1 MWNAKRQ
8 EKKAKGRLNAHRG
21 YYEPRATR
29 GLSDRVFFDPS
40 RRRKARVIFSAG
52 TLIIGV
58 IAWLVFFAITV
69 GLDGGLEAALPE
81 PISTLKG
88 HTASPRNS
96 LLVEEEHGFDMPAI
110 DLYAQQ
116 ELQKYQCLNRA
127 GQGAAPSQTL
137 KVYAVVP
144 AELPWATHSLNDS
157 CDTLHVA
164 MPTWFHFTELD
175 GHVQVGKVSL
185 ETRQPLLEQSA
196 RDGTF
201 GIMPVLQWDA
211 AALGLLRAP
220 NGPAKVSAALDVFL
234 DQPAQAIDVK
244 GYCIDASLLA
254 LVEGQTFSVLSRRVT
269 SQLKSRGLE
278 TCVRL
283 PSNASDGLLVIANR
297 FFDTVVVKGYQ
308 EHWIGSAPQPLAGK
322 RWLEEHIKTLK
333 EHVAPS
339 KLVVELG
346 THSMD
351 WVSGSPRPEV
361 LPFAKAMSA
370 LAQHDAFA
378 TLVPAVGNTRAS
390 YLDSGGLQHQL
401 WLLDAIS
408 AHNQILTLKKHGIQA
423 LSLSGL
429 GYEDPGIWAVLDQT
443 TRGMT
448 LPPVALKSVLLS
460 NYVALTGSGPFVAPL
475 SMPQM
480 GKRTIKTDPETG
492 EITSATYDKMP
503 QAAAG
508 KLYGEGEPN
517 KVVLTFDDGPHP
529 QHTPAA
535 LDILRQTQTPASFFV
550 LGSSALASPDLV
562 RRILAEGHELG
573 SHTYSHPNM
582 AEISAS
588 RAKMEANSTQLLING
603 ITGKN
608 MRLYREPYMRS
619 GGPITS
625 REVASLL
632 PLEEAGY
639 VIAGMNIVPRDW
651 VEQTSDELADEIIRQ
666 VELNGGGV
674 VLLHDGGGDQHQTV
688 AALPRVISELRDKGY
703 TFTTLADLLGVSPDI
718 LLPDGDPMT
727 ATLGNVSFFAM
738 GSGWTV
744 LQIAFW
750 TVFAVGVARSA
761 SLLLLAARRQRHTT
775 TPSGH
780 EPSVTIVIPAY
791 NEEQVIEQCIRKA
804 LLSEYP
810 DFDII
815 VVDDGSSDDTYLKAA
830 SFLYHPLVTVL
841 KQPNRGKAAALN
853 AALDESQSDILIC
866 IDADSQIAPDAVRL
880 LAAHFESPN
889 VGAVA
894 GKVVVGNRRNLLTRL
909 QALEYVTSQAIERR
923 AKEYIN
929 AITVVPGAIGAWRTT
944 ALMEAGIF
952 STETLTEDADMTMAI
967 IRSKYKVLYE
977 DRAIARTEVPAS
989 LTALMTQRLRWSLGM
1004 MQAGWKHL
1012 GATMEG
1018 RALGLVALP
1027 DLAVFGYLMPLLA
1040 PLADLFI
1047 VILIVEF
1054 VTDLGT
1060 ADEHAKVIT
1069 NPLLIAYLML
1079 PALEMLSAI
1088 SAFRLDA
1095 PEDRRLLLLLPLQR
1109 LFYRQ
1114 ILYLSVIRAVWRA
1127 ATGSLANWGR
1137 MTRVGFQFDTAKR
1150 AS

>member
-1 MWNAKRQ
+1 M
-8 EKKAKGRLNAHRG
+8 NAHRG
-21 YYEPRATR
+21 YHEPRATR

-52 TLIIGV
+52 TLISGV
-58 IAWLVFFAITV
+58 IAWLLFFAITV
-69 GLDGGLEAALPE
+69 GLDGGLKAALPE

-88 HTASPRNS
+88 HTASVRNN
-96 LLVEEEHGFDMPAI
+96 LLVEGEHGSDMPAI

-116 ELQKYQCLNRA
+116 ELQKYQCLNRT

-137 KVYAVVP
+137 KVYAVVS
-144 AELPWATHSLNDS
+144 AELPWATHSFSES
-157 CDTLHVA
+157 CNTIHVA

-175 GHVQVGKVSL
+175 GDVQIGEVSL
-185 ETRQPLLEQSA
+185 ETRQPLLKQRTEV
-196 RDGTF
+196 GTF
-201 GIMPVLQWDA
+201 DIMPILQWDT
-211 AALGLLRAP
+211 AALGLLRTP
-220 NGPAKVSAALDVFL
+220 TGPAKVSAALSNFL
-234 DQPAQAIDVK
+234 GQPSQTANVK
-244 GYCIDASLLA
+244 GYCIDASSLA
-254 LVEGQTFSVLSRRVT
+254 LIEGQTFSILSRRLT
-269 SQLKSRGLE
+269 SQFKSRGLE

-283 PSNASDGLLVIANR
+283 PSSASASLLVIANR
-297 FFDTVVVKGYQ
+297 FFDTVVIKGYQ
-308 EHWIGSAPQPLAGK
+308 EHWIGSAPQPLADK
-322 RWLEEHIKTLK
+322 RWFEERIKAFQ
-333 EHVAPS
+333 EHVAPN

-346 THSMD
+346 THSLD

-361 LPFAKAMSA
+361 LPFAKAMTA

-378 TLVPAVGNTRAS
+378 TLASGSGNTRAS
-390 YLDSGGLQHQL
+390 YLDARGLQHQL
-401 WLLDAIS
+401 WLLDAIT
-408 AHNQILTLKKHGIQA
+408 AQNQILTLKRYGIQA

-448 LPPVALKSVLLS
+448 LPSAALESVLLS
-460 NYVALTGSGPFVAPL
+460 NYVALTGRGPFVAPR

-480 GKRTIKTDPETG
+480 GKRTIKISPETG
-492 EITSATYDKMP
+492 EVTSAVYDEMP

-550 LGSSALASPDLV
+550 LGSNALASPDLI

-588 RAKMEANSTQLLING
+588 RAKVEANSTQLLING

-625 REVASLL
+625 KEVASLL

-651 VEQTSDELADEIIRQ
+651 VEQTSDALADEIIKQ

-703 TFTTLADLLGVSPDI
+703 TFTTLADLLGVSPDT
-718 LLPDGDPMT
+718 LLPNGDPMT

-738 GSGWTV
+738 GSSWTV
-744 LQIAFW
+744 LQVAFW
-750 TVFAVGVARSA
+750 TVFAVGALRSA
-761 SLLLLAARRQRHTT
+761 SLLLLAGRRQRHTP

-791 NEEQVIEQCIRKA
+791 NEEQVIEQCIQKA

-815 VVDDGSSDDTYLKAA
+815 VVDDGSTDDTYLKAA
-830 SFLYHPLVTVL
+830 SFSYHPLVTVL

-853 AALDESQSDILIC
+853 AALDEAQSDILIC

-880 LAAHFESPN
+880 LAAHFENPN

-909 QALEYVTSQAIERR
+909 QALEYITSQAIERR
-923 AKEYIN
+923 AKEHLN

-952 STETLTEDADMTMAI
+952 STETLTEDADMTMAV

-989 LTALMTQRLRWSLGM
+989 LRGLMTQRLRWSLGM

-1012 GATMEG
+1012 GATIEG

-1040 PLADLFI
+1040 PLADLFL

-1054 VTDLGT
+1054 VADFGT
-1060 ADEHAKVIT
+1060 ADEHAKVIAS
-1069 NPLLIAYLML
+1069 PLLIAYLML
-1079 PALEMLSAI
+1079 PTLEVLSAI
-1088 SAFRLDA
+1088 RAFRLD
-1095 PEDRRLLLLLPLQR
+1095 PLEDRWLLLLLPLQR
-1109 LFYRQ
+1109 LFYRP
-1114 ILYLSVIRAVWRA
+1114 ILYISVIRALWRA

-1137 MTRVGFQFDTAKR
+1137 MTRVGFQFDTANR
-1150 AS
+1150 VS

>member
-1 MWNAKRQ
+1 M
-8 EKKAKGRLNAHRG
+8 NAHRG
-21 YYEPRATR
+21 YHEPRATR

-52 TLIIGV
+52 TLISGV
-58 IAWLVFFAITV
+58 IAWLLLFAITV

-88 HTASPRNS
+88 HTASVRNS
-96 LLVEEEHGFDMPAI
+96 LLVEGEHGSDMPAI

-116 ELQKYQCLNRA
+116 ELQKYQCLNRT

-137 KVYAVVP
+137 KVYAVVS
-144 AELPWATHSLNDS
+144 AELPWATHSFSES
-157 CDTLHVA
+157 CNTIHVA

-175 GHVQVGKVSL
+175 GDVQVGEVSL
-185 ETRQPLLEQSA
+185 ETRQPLLKQRTEV
-196 RDGTF
+196 GTF
-201 GIMPVLQWDA
+201 DIMPILQWDT
-211 AALGLLRAP
+211 AALGLLRTP
-220 NGPAKVSAALDVFL
+220 TGPAKVSAALSNFL
-234 DQPAQAIDVK
+234 DQPSQTANVK
-244 GYCIDASLLA
+244 GYCIDASSLA
-254 LVEGQTFSVLSRRVT
+254 LIEGQTFSILSRRLT
-269 SQLKSRGLE
+269 SQFKSRELE

-283 PSNASDGLLVIANR
+283 PSSASASLLVIANR
-297 FFDTVVVKGYQ
+297 FFDTVVIKGYQ
-308 EHWIGSAPQPLAGK
+308 EHWIGSAPQPLADK
-322 RWLEEHIKTLK
+322 RWFEERIKAFQ

-346 THSMD
+346 THSLD

-361 LPFAKAMSA
+361 LPFAKAMTA

-378 TLVPAVGNTRAS
+378 TLASGSGNTRAS
-390 YLDSGGLQHQL
+390 YLDARGLQHQL
-401 WLLDAIS
+401 WLLDAIT
-408 AHNQILTLKKHGIQA
+408 AQNQILTLKRYGIQA

-448 LPPVALKSVLLS
+448 LPSTALESVLLS
-460 NYVALTGSGPFVAPL
+460 NYVALTGRGPFVAPRF
-475 SMPQM
+475 MPQM
-480 GKRTIKTDPETG
+480 GKRTIKISPETG
-492 EITSATYDKMP
+492 EVTSVVYDEMP

-550 LGSSALASPDLV
+550 LGSNALASPDLI

-588 RAKMEANSTQLLING
+588 RAKVEANSTQLLING

-625 REVASLL
+625 KEVASLL

-651 VEQTSDELADEIIRQ
+651 VEQTSDALADEIIKQ

-688 AALPRVISELRDKGY
+688 AALPRVISELRGKGY
-703 TFTTLADLLGVSPDI
+703 TFTTLADLLGVSPDT

-738 GSGWTV
+738 GSSWTV
-744 LQIAFW
+744 LQVAFW
-750 TVFAVGVARSA
+750 TVFAVGALRSA
-761 SLLLLAARRQRHTT
+761 SLLLLAGRRQRHTP

-815 VVDDGSSDDTYLKAA
+815 VVDDGSTDDTYLKAA
-830 SFLYHPLVTVL
+830 SFSYHPLVTVL

-853 AALDESQSDILIC
+853 AALDEAQSDILIC

-880 LAAHFESPN
+880 LAAHFENPN

-909 QALEYVTSQAIERR
+909 QALEYITSQAIERR
-923 AKEYIN
+923 AKEHLN

-952 STETLTEDADMTMAI
+952 STETLTEDADMTMAV
-967 IRSKYKVLYE
+967 IRSKYKALYE

-989 LTALMTQRLRWSLGM
+989 LRGLMIQRLRWSLGM

-1012 GATMEG
+1012 GATIEG

-1040 PLADLFI
+1040 PLADLFL

-1054 VTDLGT
+1054 VADFGT
-1060 ADEHAKVIT
+1060 ADEHAKVIAS
-1069 NPLLIAYLML
+1069 PLLIAYLML
-1079 PALEMLSAI
+1079 PTLEVLSAI
-1088 SAFRLDA
+1088 RAFRLD
-1095 PEDRRLLLLLPLQR
+1095 PLEDRWLLLLLPLQR
-1109 LFYRQ
+1109 LFYRP
-1114 ILYLSVIRAVWRA
+1114 ILYISVIRALWRA

-1137 MTRVGFQFDTAKR
+1137 MTRVGFQFDTANR

>member
-8 EKKAKGRLNAHRG
+8 ENKAKGRMNAHRG
-21 YYEPRATR
+21 YHEPRATR

-52 TLIIGV
+52 TLISGV
-58 IAWLVFFAITV
+58 IAWLLFFAITV

-88 HTASPRNS
+88 HTASVRNS
-96 LLVEEEHGFDMPAI
+96 LLVEGEHGSDMPAI

-116 ELQKYQCLNRA
+116 ELQKYQCLNRT

-137 KVYAVVP
+137 KVYAVVS
-144 AELPWATHSLNDS
+144 AELPWATHSFSES
-157 CDTLHVA
+157 CNTIHVA

-175 GHVQVGKVSL
+175 GDVQVGEVSL
-185 ETRQPLLEQSA
+185 ETRQPLLKQRTEV
-196 RDGTF
+196 GTF
-201 GIMPVLQWDA
+201 DIMPILQWDT
-211 AALGLLRAP
+211 AALGLLRTP
-220 NGPAKVSAALDVFL
+220 TGPAKVSAALSNFL
-234 DQPAQAIDVK
+234 DQPSQTANVK
-244 GYCIDASLLA
+244 GYCIDASSLA
-254 LVEGQTFSVLSRRVT
+254 LIEGQTFSILSRRLT
-269 SQLKSRGLE
+269 SQFKSRGLE

-283 PSNASDGLLVIANR
+283 PSSASASLLVIANR
-297 FFDTVVVKGYQ
+297 FFDTVVIKGYQ
-308 EHWIGSAPQPLAGK
+308 EHWIGSAPQPLADK
-322 RWLEEHIKTLK
+322 RWFEERIKAFQ

-346 THSMD
+346 THSLD

-361 LPFAKAMSA
+361 LPFAKAMTA

-378 TLVPAVGNTRAS
+378 TLAPGSGNTRAS
-390 YLDSGGLQHQL
+390 YLDARGLQHQL
-401 WLLDAIS
+401 WLLDAIT
-408 AHNQILTLKKHGIQA
+408 AQNQILTLKRYGIQA

-448 LPPVALKSVLLS
+448 LPSTALESVLLS
-460 NYVALTGSGPFVAPL
+460 NYVALTGRGPFVAPR

-480 GKRTIKTDPETG
+480 GKRTIKISPETG
-492 EITSATYDKMP
+492 EVTSAVYDEMP

-550 LGSSALASPDLV
+550 LGSNALASPDLI

-588 RAKMEANSTQLLING
+588 RAKVEANSTQLLING

-703 TFTTLADLLGVSPDI
+703 TFTTLADLLGVSPDT

-738 GSGWTV
+738 GSSWTV
-744 LQIAFW
+744 LQVAFW
-750 TVFAVGVARSA
+750 TVFAVGALRSA
-761 SLLLLAARRQRHTT
+761 SLLLLAGRRQRHTP

-815 VVDDGSSDDTYLKAA
+815 VVDDGSTDDTYLKAA
-830 SFLYHPLVTVL
+830 SFSYHPLVTVL

-853 AALDESQSDILIC
+853 AALDEAQSDILIC

-880 LAAHFESPN
+880 LAAHFENPN

-909 QALEYVTSQAIERR
+909 QALEYITSQAIERR
-923 AKEYIN
+923 AKEHLN

-952 STETLTEDADMTMAI
+952 STETLTEDADMTMAV

-977 DRAIARTEVPAS
+977 DRAIARTEGPAS
-989 LTALMTQRLRWSLGM
+989 LRGLMTQRLRWSLGM

-1012 GATMEG
+1012 GATIEG

-1040 PLADLFI
+1040 PLADLFL

-1054 VTDLGT
+1054 VADFGT
-1060 ADEHAKVIT
+1060 ADEHAKVIAS
-1069 NPLLIAYLML
+1069 PLLIAYLML
-1079 PALEMLSAI
+1079 PTLEVLSAI
-1088 SAFRLDA
+1088 RAFRLD
-1095 PEDRRLLLLLPLQR
+1095 PLEDRWLLLLLPLQR
-1109 LFYRQ
+1109 LFYRP
-1114 ILYLSVIRAVWRA
+1114 ILYISVIRALWRA

-1137 MTRVGFQFDTAKR
+1137 MTRVGFQFDTANR

>member
-1 MWNAKRQ
+1 
-8 EKKAKGRLNAHRG
+8 
-21 YYEPRATR
+21 
-29 GLSDRVFFDPS
+29 
-40 RRRKARVIFSAG
+40 
-52 TLIIGV
+52 
-58 IAWLVFFAITV
+58 
-69 GLDGGLEAALPE
+69 
-81 PISTLKG
+81 
-88 HTASPRNS
+88 
-96 LLVEEEHGFDMPAI
+96 
-110 DLYAQQ
+110 
-116 ELQKYQCLNRA
+116 
-127 GQGAAPSQTL
+127 
-137 KVYAVVP
+137 
-144 AELPWATHSLNDS
+144 
-157 CDTLHVA
+157 
-164 MPTWFHFTELD
+164 
-175 GHVQVGKVSL
+175 
-185 ETRQPLLEQSA
+185 
-196 RDGTF
+196 
-201 GIMPVLQWDA
+201 
-211 AALGLLRAP
+211 
-220 NGPAKVSAALDVFL
+220 
-234 DQPAQAIDVK
+234 
-244 GYCIDASLLA
+244 
-254 LVEGQTFSVLSRRVT
+254 
-269 SQLKSRGLE
+269 
-278 TCVRL
+278 
-283 PSNASDGLLVIANR
+283 
-297 FFDTVVVKGYQ
+297 
-308 EHWIGSAPQPLAGK
+308 
-322 RWLEEHIKTLK
+322 
-333 EHVAPS
+333 
-339 KLVVELG
+339 
-346 THSMD
+346 
-351 WVSGSPRPEV
+351 
-361 LPFAKAMSA
+361 
-370 LAQHDAFA
+370 
-378 TLVPAVGNTRAS
+378 
-390 YLDSGGLQHQL
+390 
-401 WLLDAIS
+401 
-408 AHNQILTLKKHGIQA
+408 
-423 LSLSGL
+423 
-429 GYEDPGIWAVLDQT
+429 
-443 TRGMT
+443 
-448 LPPVALKSVLLS
+448 
-460 NYVALTGSGPFVAPL
+460 
-475 SMPQM
+475 M

-550 LGSSALASPDLV
+550 LGSSALASPELV

-727 ATLGNVSFFAM
+727 ATLGNVSFFAI
-738 GSGWTV
+738 GSSWTV

-761 SLLLLAARRQRHTT
+761 SLLLLAGRRQRNTT
-775 TPSGH
+775 TSSDH

-815 VVDDGSSDDTYLKAA
+815 VVDDGSTDDTYLRAA
-830 SFLYHPLVTVL
+830 SFSYHPLVTVL

-894 GKVVVGNRRNLLTRL
+894 GKVVVGNRHNLLTRL
-909 QALEYVTSQAIERR
+909 QALEYVTSQAIERQ
-923 AKEYIN
+923 AKEYLN

-944 ALMEAGIF
+944 ALLEAGIF
-952 STETLTEDADMTMAI
+952 STETLTEDADMTMAV

-1018 RALGLVALP
+1018 RALGLIALP

-1054 VTDLGT
+1054 VTDWGT

-1079 PALEMLSAI
+1079 PALEVLSAI
-1088 SAFRLDA
+1088 CAFRLDA